1 MNSGPIIRW
10 MKRFQGCF
18 TPYIVLAQ
26 IDLSMDNCRR
36 ILVMERKPTSS
47 GSKPQYVVGGEVFP
61 ASLLQLASANA
72 IWLLLLL
79 IPLLLVY
86 VFAKRGL
93 RLPFAVRAV
102 LRTVFVATR
111 AFV

>member
-1 MNSGPIIRW
+1 
-10 MKRFQGCF
+10 
-18 TPYIVLAQ
+18 
-26 IDLSMDNCRR
+26 MDNYRR
-36 ILVMERKPTSS
+36 ILVIERKPTAS
-47 GSKPQYVVGGEVFP
+47 GAKPPNVVGGEVFP

-79 IPLLLVY
+79 MPLLLVY
-86 VFAKRGL
+86 LFAKRGL
-93 RLPFAVRAV
+93 KLPFAFRAV